1 MPETPPRSQPDEAL
15 IDLLVKQVTEGLS
28 STEQREL
35 DVLDSAAASA
45 YLRDLE
51 KAAAALTVAASSG
64 AEPLPAALAQRLAR
78 CADEHVSALATA
90 NVVGLDAARS
100 TRQDAAAVSREAA
113 PTEGHSRSGTYG
125 WLAAAACL
133 LLAVYAWMRSPPQTQ
148 APNEVIVPS
157 LPATAAGM
165 PPPSVAPTPSEQR
178 AAMLAQSNTIKV
190 TLKATKDPAGK
201 GVTGDAVWDPVTQKG
216 FLHFVGLASNDP
228 SSSQYQIWIFDA
240 ARDSRYPVDGGVFDV
255 PAVADDVVIP
265 INAALAVSKVAAFAV
280 TVEKPGGVV
289 VSARQHV
296 VVLGA
301 AS

>member
-1 MPETPPRSQPDEAL
+1 MPETPSRSQPDEAL

-28 STEQREL
+28 SAEQREL

-64 AEPLPAALAQRLAR
+64 AEPLPAGLAQRLAR

-90 NVVGLDAARS
+90 NVVGLDAARG

-113 PTEGHSRSGTYG
+113 PPDGHSRSGTYG

-148 APNEVIVPS
+148 APNVVVVPS
-157 LPATAAGM
+157 LPATPSV
-165 PPPSVAPTPSEQR
+165 PPPPAAPTPSEER
-178 AAMLAQSNTIKV
+178 AAMLAQSNTVKV
-190 TLKATKDPAGK
+190 TLNATKDPAGK

-255 PAVADDVVIP
+255 PAIADDVVIP
-265 INAALAVSKVAAFAV
+265 INAALGVSKVAAFAV

>member
-1 MPETPPRSQPDEAL
+1 
-15 IDLLVKQVTEGLS
+15 LLVKQVTEGLS
-28 STEQREL
+28 SAEQREL

-90 NVVGLDAARS
+90 NVMGLDAARS

-113 PTEGHSRSGTYG
+113 PAGASSPYGYSRSGTYG

-133 LLAVYAWMRSPPQTQ
+133 LLAVYAWIRSPPQTQ

-157 LPATAAGM
+157 LPATAAV
-165 PPPSVAPTPSEQR
+165 PPPPAAPTPSEER

-255 PAVADDVVIP
+255 PAIADDVVIP
-265 INAALAVSKVAAFAV
+265 INAALGVSKVAAFAV